1 MNYSQFSKNY
11 NEEESKERGRRSR
24 RQDYCSKKREFW
36 EKVQEVRFNHRD
48 RTKDQEALGLANN
61 QGTRVPLNQQMGFK
75 SRLKIG
81 KSNPS
86 KRTHESKA
94 QRDQFDKHE
103 DGTTCIQGD
112 SMEFKK
118 LIDLTEVQCK
128 GFDKIIYAKKGWR
141 PVVTRMT
148 TIVCCPSTRTKL
160 EKALVRR
167 YDDRRKARRRG
178 EREYDLWSELQ
189 HKHSKEINQEWKHF
203 DLIPGNHI
211 ADETIEM
218 TSNLIEEVQF
228 NQRSNDFIILPPIV
242 VNDKGI
248 ESLERVIETTNYKLE
263 NGRFWRS
270 LEDISGMILPVCCQ
284 GSIKNCQNW
293 TVWRIMRD
301 SKTLEVYDSRT
312 SVGSLAVIQKST
324 RQLNELMEGTLGKR
338 FWLKRIEGKT
348 GLHQVRDPEDC
359 GILAILTIN
368 HLALDLQGNPYS
380 KSLPKIGLTQV
391 GSVRMEIGK
400 SGITI
405 QEDELKRDIER
416 KNELIWQHADEDL
429 ENGSITF
436 NAQVDQW
443 DEVILRGDIKAHI
456 ENEIEDCEGKFS
468 ELVGDAPEVES
479 YFFNRL
485 IQPNSDKP
493 ENQTEVID
501 QEKEELP
508 FAQGDDTGRQEK
520 GQEQTK
526 TQIEDIE

>member
-1 MNYSQFSKNY
+1 
-11 NEEESKERGRRSR
+11 
-24 RQDYCSKKREFW
+24 
-36 EKVQEVRFNHRD
+36 
-48 RTKDQEALGLANN
+48 
-61 QGTRVPLNQQMGFK
+61 
-75 SRLKIG
+75 
-81 KSNPS
+81 
-86 KRTHESKA
+86 
-94 QRDQFDKHE
+94 
-103 DGTTCIQGD
+103 
-112 SMEFKK
+112 
-118 LIDLTEVQCK
+118 
-128 GFDKIIYAKKGWR
+128 
-141 PVVTRMT
+141 
-148 TIVCCPSTRTKL
+148 
-160 EKALVRR
+160 
-167 YDDRRKARRRG
+167 
-178 EREYDLWSELQ
+178 
-189 HKHSKEINQEWKHF
+189 
-203 DLIPGNHI
+203 
-211 ADETIEM
+211 M

-368 HLALDLQGNPYS
+368 HLALDLQGEPIFQIFAKDWINMQRYY
-380 KSLPKIGLTQV
+380 LMFNLEV

-405 QEDELKRDIER
+405 QEDELERDIER

-429 ENGSITF
+429 ESDSITF

-456 ENEIEDCEGKFS
+456 ENDIEDCEGKFS

-479 YFFNRL
+479 YLFNRL

-508 FAQGDDTGRQEK
+508 FAQGDDTGKQEK

-526 TQIEDIE
+526 AQIENKE